1 MRQARVTRA
10 PWSALLLLSACAAPP
25 AQAGQDPAPSPLPS
39 PAPRA
44 LKDARTWG
52 YQLTGYGAD
61 RLTRVAAST
70 FDVIVVDT
78 LDDDT
83 RPWPAPEVAQAA
95 RTHVLL
101 GYLSVGAAEAY
112 RPYWQPGW
120 RPGTPAWLLSEQP
133 DWPGNYDVAYWDA
146 DWQALTLRE
155 LDRVIDQGFHGTYL
169 DLIDAYEQHPDRP
182 AARAE
187 MVAWVCRLAAH
198 ARARRAGFLIVPQ
211 NAAELIR
218 DPRYAP
224 CVDALG
230 SEETFVYATNQPT
243 EAARRDAL
251 LADYA
256 LWKAAG
262 KPVFTVDYADQ
273 PDLTTRTYAQA
284 RAQGL
289 IPYVTVREAD
299 RLTPGQ

>member
-1 MRQARVTRA
+1 MTLPARLW
-10 PWSALLLLSACAAPP
+10 PALLLLSACASPP
-25 AQAGQDPAPSPLPS
+25 AQAGQNPPGAGTPVTPAPMPLT
-39 PAPRA
+39 A
-44 LKDARTWG
+44 ARTWG

-61 RLTRVAAST
+61 RLTRVAASA

-95 RTHVLL
+95 RAHVLL

-155 LDRVIDQGFHGTYL
+155 LDRVIDQGFHGAYL

-198 ARARRAGFLIVPQ
+198 ARARRDGFLIVPQ

-218 DPRYAP
+218 DPRYAA

-243 EAARRDAL
+243 EAARRDTL

-273 PDLTTRTYAQA
+273 PALTTRTYAQA